1 MKKLITLFLIV
12 PMCVFGQSK
21 SSQKFIEINAGAA
34 SIDDYDFTDTYP
46 GVSVLFG
53 QTFEFTKNGVFEYQI
68 GGALPSL
75 LTGKVAMGIG
85 NIRNNFAL
93 AIRPWPLT
101 IGPQGKIGNFS
112 FSFEVGNNDTASF
125 EAGLIATVGYRFK
138 FGRKKK
144 ESGSKNELD

>member
-1 MKKLITLFLIV
+1 MKKLILLFLFI
-12 PMCVFGQSK
+12 PLGLFGQRK
-21 SSQKFIEINAGAA
+21 NTQTFIEINAGAA
-34 SIDDYDFTDTYP
+34 SIDDYDFSSTFP

-75 LTGKVAMGIG
+75 LTGKVALGIG
-85 NIRNNFAL
+85 TLKNNIGL

-138 FGRKKK
+138 LGQQKK
-144 ESGSKNELD
+144 ESSSTK

>member
-1 MKKLITLFLIV
+1 MI
-12 PMCVFGQSK
+12 PMSLFGQLENSK
-21 SSQKFIEINAGAA
+21 KFIEINAGAA
-34 SIDDYDFTDTYP
+34 SIDDYDFSSTFP

-53 QTFEFTKNGVFEYQI
+53 QTFEFTKNGIFEYQI
-68 GGALPSL
+68 GVALPSL
-75 LTGKVAMGIG
+75 ITGKVALGIG
-85 NIRNNFAL
+85 NIKNNFAL

-138 FGRKKK
+138 LGERKKA
-144 ESGSKNELD
+144 SDGKNDLE

>member
-1 MKKLITLFLIV
+1 MKKLITLFLIF
-12 PMCVFGQSK
+12 PMCVFGQLK
-21 SSQKFIEINAGAA
+21 SSQEFIEINAGAA
-34 SIDDYDFTDTYP
+34 SIDDYDFSSTFP

-75 LTGKVAMGIG
+75 LTGKVALGIG
-85 NIRNNFAL
+85 NIRNNVAL

-101 IGPQGKIGNFS
+101 ISPQGKIGSFS

-138 FGRKKK
+138 LGQKKK
-144 ESGSKNELD
+144 ESSSTK

>member
-1 MKKLITLFLIV
+1 MKKLIILLAII
-12 PMCVFGQSK
+12 PMGLFGQLEN
-21 SSQKFIEINAGAA
+21 SQTFIEINAGAA

-53 QTFEFTKNGVFEYQI
+53 QTFEFTKNGIFEYQI
-68 GGALPSL
+68 GVALPSL
-75 LTGKVAMGIG
+75 ITGKVAIGIG

-125 EAGLIATVGYRFK
+125 EAGLIATVGYRFNL
-138 FGRKKK
+138 GRKKK
-144 ESGSKNELD
+144 ESGSKK

>member
-1 MKKLITLFLIV
+1 MKKLIILLLIA
-12 PMCVFGQSK
+12 PMSLFGQTET
-21 SSQKFIEINAGAA
+21 SQKFIEINAGVA

-53 QTFEFTKNGVFEYQI
+53 QTLEFTKNGVFEYQI
-68 GGALPSL
+68 GVALPSL
-75 LTGKVAMGIG
+75 ITGKVAIGIG
-85 NIRNNFAL
+85 NIRNNLAL

-138 FGRKKK
+138 LGQKKK
-144 ESGSKNELD
+144 ESSSTK

>member
-1 MKKLITLFLIV
+1 MKKLITLFLIF
-12 PMCVFGQSK
+12 PMCVFGQLK
-21 SSQKFIEINAGAA
+21 SSQEFIEINAGAA
-34 SIDDYDFTDTYP
+34 SIDDYDFSSTFP

-75 LTGKVAMGIG
+75 LTGKVALSIG

-101 IGPQGKIGNFS
+101 IGPQGKIGSLS

-138 FGRKKK
+138 LGQKKK
-144 ESGSKNELD
+144 ESSSTK

>member
-1 MKKLITLFLIV
+1 MKKLIILLSII
-12 PMCVFGQSK
+12 PMGLLGQLEN
-21 SSQKFIEINAGAA
+21 SQTFIEINAGAA
-34 SIDDYDFTDTYP
+34 SIDDYDFSSTFP

-53 QTFEFTKNGVFEYQI
+53 QTFEFTKNGICEYQI

-85 NIRNNFAL
+85 NIRNNLAL

-112 FSFEVGNNDTASF
+112 FSFEVGNNNTASF
-125 EAGLIATVGYRFK
+125 EAGLIGTIGYRFK
-138 FGRKKK
+138 LGEKKK
-144 ESGSKNELD
+144 ASGSKNELD

>member
-1 MKKLITLFLIV
+1 
-12 PMCVFGQSK
+12 MCVFGQLK
-21 SSQKFIEINAGAA
+21 SSQEFIEINAGAA
-34 SIDDYDFTDTYP
+34 SIDDYDFSSTFP

-75 LTGKVAMGIG
+75 LTGKVALGIG

-101 IGPQGKIGNFS
+101 IGPQGKIGSFS

-138 FGRKKK
+138 LGQKKK
-144 ESGSKNELD
+144 ESSSTK